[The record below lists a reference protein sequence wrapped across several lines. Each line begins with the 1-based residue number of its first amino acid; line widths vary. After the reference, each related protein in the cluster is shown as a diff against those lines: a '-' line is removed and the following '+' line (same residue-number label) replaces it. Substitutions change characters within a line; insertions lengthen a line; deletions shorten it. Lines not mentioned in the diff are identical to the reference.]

1 MSETETSKLAKTEKN
16 GGSNIVESKT
26 IGFEIQSNNINQLVV
41 EKVSQHLPELDQK
54 TRAFGSNN
62 SQTTLSM
69 MTLTMLGGQSP
80 YRMLRQI
87 LAEVEKRK
95 SALTESQVNHAKM
108 VKEINKLKDQN
119 EPVQQARYR
128 QKCVDIVHMENKI
141 NGSFRDIATLIDAY
155 HNIKEK
161 NNIPD
166 EWDEE
171 SFENEEKKHHV
182 RRCFE
187 LMYRNILDGG
197 RVSTST
203 IEYMQQFGVHPQIC
217 QKEVQGYIA
226 YTDDRIRGGEILHA
240 NDFEEFLDEMGN
252 KYWEGADKTSERLFG
267 KKNFANKDFMYK
279 TVTK

>member
-1 MSETETSKLAKTEKN
+1 MSDMPDNKLVKKEETKLVKQE
-16 GGSNIVESKT
+16 T
-26 IGFEIQSNNINQLVV
+26 IGFAIQSNNINEKAV
-41 EKVSQHLPELDQK
+41 EKVTQYLPELDTK
-54 TRAFGSNN
+54 TKAFGSQN
-62 SQTTLSM
+62 SQTTISM

-95 SALTESQVNHAKM
+95 GALSESQVGHAKL
-108 VKEINKLKDQN
+108 VREIKKLEDQTDD
-119 EPVQQARYR
+119 PVQAAKYR
-128 QKCVDIVHMENKI
+128 KACVSITTLEQKI
-141 NGSFRDIATLIDAY
+141 NGSFSDIATLIDAY
-155 HNIKEK
+155 NNIKETRG
-161 NNIPD
+161 ISD

-171 SFENEEKKHHV
+171 SFENAEKQHHV

-187 LMYRNILDGG
+187 MMYRNLLDGG

-217 QKEVQGYIA
+217 QKEVAGYIA
-226 YTDDRIRGGEILHA
+226 YCDDRITQGEILHA
-240 NDFEEFLDEMGN
+240 NDLEDFLDEMGE

-267 KKNFANKDFMYK
+267 KKDFANKDFMYK